1 MNTRTLLIALCWALA
16 TSSIVLQALYTY
28 PSLQWFHYVLLL
40 LISVLSGAVI
50 VDLRDIILSY
60 IIVLPLS
67 LALMIFIM
75 GILPALAGKLAS
87 GSMAMELVAAMVIN
101 MIMRSTFPGVWVLCL
116 IAGIIGGGIGEK
128 IEAIPEIS
136 DVV

>member
-1 MNTRTLLIALCWALA
+1 MNTRTLLIALGWSLA
-16 TSSIVLQALYTY
+16 ISSIILQVLYTS
-28 PSLQWFHYVLLL
+28 PSLEWYHYVLLL
-40 LISVLSGAVI
+40 LVSMLSGAVI
-50 VDLRDIILSY
+50 IDLRDIILSY

-67 LALMIFIM
+67 LGTMIFIM

-87 GSMAMELVAAMVIN
+87 GSMAIDLVAGMVIN

-116 IAGIIGGGIGEK
+116 IAGIVGGGIGER
-128 IEAIPEIS
+128 IEVIPDIS